1 MDLTGGAQR
10 VLFREGA
17 FTLLDLITAL
27 ALFGILTAIA
37 VPNWA
42 SQLPTYRLNGA
53 ARQVQSELHGIKSQ
67 AIAGN
72 ADFRVV
78 FLSSNSYKIERKE
91 GAEYKP
97 TGEQRSLPDG
107 IAFSA
112 GTADPIR
119 FSPRG
124 TADSRTLKLC
134 NGKREGK
141 EIILSGSTG
150 RVRVAGAVCSS

>member
-1 MDLTGGAQR
+1 MSLTGAQQT
-10 VLFREGA
+10 LFRDSG

-72 ADFRVV
+72 ADFRIV

-97 TGEQRSLPDG
+97 TGEQRRLPDG
-107 IAFSA
+107 ITFAG

-134 NGKREGK
+134 NGKHEGK

-150 RVRVAGAVCSS
+150 RVRVAGGVCSS